1 MASSVQSQQPNP
13 ALIFETLNAYQRPA
27 ALKAAIE
34 LDVFTAIAEGATAAD
49 ALARRCSAAERGVR
63 ILCDYLVILGLLTK
77 EGDRYGLTPD
87 SAMFLDRRSPACLA
101 SVAEFLLAPELTAPF
116 NDLTA
121 IVRKGGTV
129 LPGAGT
135 VEPDNPVWV
144 TFARTMA
151 PLMAM
156 PASLI
161 AGLLQADSAPKWKVL
176 DIAAGHGVFGIE
188 LAKRNPN
195 AEIFAVDW
203 PKVLEVARENAKN
216 AGVTDRYRTI
226 PGSAFEVDFGKKY
239 DLVLLTNFLHHFDPR
254 TIEAFLRKVNEALSP
269 GGRAVTLEFVPND
282 DRVTPRD
289 AASFSMIMLGT
300 TASGDAYT
308 FSEFQRMFRNAGF
321 RETEKHEIPPAI
333 QNVLVSHK

>member
-27 ALKAAIE
+27 ALKAAIQ
-34 LDVFTAIAEGATAAD
+34 LDIFTAIGAGATTAE
-49 ALARRCSAAERGVR
+49 ALARGCSAAERGVR

-101 SVAEFLLAPELTAPF
+101 SIAQFLLTPELTDPF
-116 NDLTA
+116 KDLTA
-121 IVRKGGTV
+121 VVRKGGTI

-135 VEPDNPVWV
+135 VEPDNPLWV
-144 TFARTMA
+144 IFARTMA
-151 PLMAM
+151 PLMSL
-156 PASLI
+156 PAKLM
-161 AGLLQADSAPKWKVL
+161 GDLLHADTAPKWKVL
-176 DIAAGHGVFGIE
+176 DIAAGHGFFGIE
-188 LAKRNPN
+188 LARRNRN

-203 PKVLEVARENAKN
+203 PKVLEVARENAQK

-226 PGSAFEVDFGKKY
+226 PGNAFEVDLGKNY

-254 TIEAFLRKVNEALSP
+254 TIETFLRKVNEALAP

-289 AASFSMIMLGT
+289 AAAFSMIMLGT

-308 FSEFQRMFRNAGF
+308 FCEYQRMFRNAGF

-333 QNVLVSHK
+333 HNVLVSHK